1 MFEMSDASSLNT
13 MNDSRKKLGLALGSG
28 SARGFAHIGI
38 LRVLRDEGLP
48 VDCIAGTS
56 MGAIVGAVYAA
67 GALPQVEAMLEKFDW
82 KNMAGLLDPQI
93 PVSGLFGG
101 RQIEKLL
108 KTLLS
113 DKRIEDFSIPFAAIA
128 ADVAT
133 GEEVMFTSG
142 DAVKAVRASMSI
154 PGIFTPILHDHQFL
168 VDGGIVTPVPVR
180 AARMLGADVVIAV
193 NLAAEMS
200 KRSYIKPPDHAD
212 GAGSGA
218 EPPETANSLQTMET
232 TLPPF
237 IREAIQKG
245 RSLLEGPAQVVEE
258 WFDDK
263 VERGR
268 EVLNEKAPFLGDWV
282 KKDSDDIQ
290 LPDMFRVIF
299 NSINIMQ
306 GYLAEANFAQS
317 PPDILLV
324 PDLADIRLVDFNK
337 PQECIRKGE
346 EVAREAL
353 PQIRAA
359 LEMSYS

>member
-1 MFEMSDASSLNT
+1 
-13 MNDSRKKLGLALGSG
+13 MNARKKLGLALGSG

-38 LRVLRDEGLP
+38 LRVLREEGLP
-48 VDCIAGTS
+48 IDCIAGTS

-67 GALPQVEAMLEKFDW
+67 GALPQAEAMLEKFDW

-93 PVSGLFGG
+93 PVSGVFGG

-133 GEEVMFTSG
+133 GEEVIFTSG

-154 PGIFTPILHDHQFL
+154 PGIFTPILHERRFL

-200 KRSYIKPPDHAD
+200 KRSYIK
-212 GAGSGA
+212 S
-218 EPPETANSLQTMET
+218 PEQNDDDERNGFDASDMINGLRAVET

-237 IREAIQKG
+237 LRDAIQKG
-245 RSLLEGPAQVVEE
+245 RGFLEKPAQAVEE

-268 EVLNEKAPFLGDWV
+268 EVLSERATFFSDWV
-282 KKDSDDIQ
+282 KKDDDDIE

-324 PDLADIRLVDFNK
+324 PDLAEVRLVDFNK

-346 EVAREAL
+346 DIAREAL

-359 LEMSYS
+359 LAG

>member
-1 MFEMSDASSLNT
+1 MTSHL
-13 MNDSRKKLGLALGSG
+13 RKKLGLALGSG

-38 LRVLRDEGLP
+38 LRVLREEGVP

-56 MGAIVGAVYAA
+56 MGAIVGAVYAS
-67 GALPQVEAMLEKFDW
+67 GALPQAEAMLEKFDW

-93 PVSGLFGG
+93 PVSGVFGG

-108 KTLLS
+108 KTLLG
-113 DKRIEDFSIPFAAIA
+113 DKRIEDFSIPYAAIA

-154 PGIFTPILHDHQFL
+154 PGIFTPILEQNRFL

-200 KRSYIKPPDHAD
+200 KRSYIKSPGQEDEERD
-212 GAGSGA
+212 GFDAS
-218 EPPETANSLQTMET
+218 ETTNSLQTIET
-232 TLPPF
+232 TLPPLL
-237 IREAIQKG
+237 REAIQKG
-245 RSLLEGPAQVVEE
+245 RNLFEKPAQAVEE
-258 WFDDK
+258 WFDEK

-268 EVLNEKAPFLGDWV
+268 EVLEEKAPFLSDWV
-282 KKDSDDIQ
+282 KKDENEIE

-306 GYLAEANFAQS
+306 GYLAEANFMQS

-324 PDLADIRLVDFNK
+324 PDLAEIRLVDFHK

-346 EVAREAL
+346 EAAREAL
-353 PQIRAA
+353 PRIRAA
-359 LEMSYS
+359 LER

>member
-1 MFEMSDASSLNT
+1 
-13 MNDSRKKLGLALGSG
+13 MNPLRKKLGLALGSG

-38 LRVLRDEGLP
+38 LRVLRNEGLP

-56 MGAIVGAVYAA
+56 MGAIVGAAYAA
-67 GALPQVEAMLEKFDW
+67 GALPQVEALLEKFDW

-101 RQIEKLL
+101 KHIEKLL
-108 KTLLS
+108 RTLLG
-113 DKRIEDFSIPFAAIA
+113 DLRIEEFSIPFAAIA

-133 GEEVMFTSG
+133 GEEVIFTSG

-154 PGIFTPILHDHQFL
+154 PGIFTPVPDEHRFL

-200 KRSYIKPPDHAD
+200 KRSYIKSPEQIEEEQRRNDAAEKALSLR
-212 GAGSGA
+212 AG
-218 EPPETANSLQTMET
+218 ETA
-232 TLPPF
+232 LPPF
-237 IREAIQKG
+237 LRDALQKG
-245 RSLLEGPAQVVEE
+245 RSLIEGPAQVVEE

-268 EVLNEKAPFLGDWV
+268 EVLSEKASFLSDWV
-282 KKDSDDIQ
+282 KKDESGLD

-324 PDLADIRLVDFNK
+324 PDLAEIRLVDFNK

-346 EVAREAL
+346 EIAREAL

-359 LEMSYS
+359 LEA

>member
-1 MFEMSDASSLNT
+1 MFELSDASSLNT

-93 PVSGLFGG
+93 PVSGVFGG

-108 KTLLS
+108 RTLLG

-133 GEEVMFTSG
+133 GKEVIFTSG
-142 DAVKAVRASMSI
+142 DAIKAVRASMSI
-154 PGIFTPILHDHQFL
+154 PGIFTPVLHDNRFL

-200 KRSYIKPPDHAD
+200 KRSYIKPPEQDDAVSS
-212 GAGSGA
+212 ANS
-218 EPPETANSLQTMET
+218 PETANSLRTMET
-232 TLPPF
+232 ALRPF
-237 IREAIQKG
+237 LQDALQKG
-245 RSLLEGPAQVVEE
+245 RSFIGKPAQVMEE
-258 WFDDK
+258 WFDEK

-268 EVLNEKAPFLGDWV
+268 EVLEEKAPFLSDWV
-282 KKDSDDIQ
+282 KKDDSDSE

-324 PDLADIRLVDFNK
+324 PDLAEIRLIDFNK

-346 EVAREAL
+346 DVAREML

-359 LEMSYS
+359 LEI